1 VSGRVLGTALLAAGA
16 LLVAATHTYAQV
28 RNVYAVQP
36 VGEAIGILVMFAGY
50 LAIESQALPLRRRS
64 AA

>member
-1 VSGRVLGTALLAAGA
+1 MALLAAGA
-16 LLVAATHTYAQV
+16 LIVAGTHTVAQV
-28 RNVYAVQP
+28 RNLYAVQP

-50 LAIESQALPLRRRS
+50 LAVEAQPSPTRRRS